1 MIRFVMNT
9 VLKKMISTETILFWL
24 ISLVFEERGGC
35 HIHLSVDWK
44 CLWKMAS
51 QQGVSAICLDG
62 LQILDK
68 GIGCL
73 TMIPKPLKMQW
84 IVSVVK

>member
-1 MIRFVMNT
+1 MIMNNSENFF
-9 VLKKMISTETILFWL
+9 LKKIVSFGLGKCGDSYTF
-24 ISLVFEERGGC
+24 S
-35 HIHLSVDWK
+35 SVDWE

-68 GIGCL
+68 GSGCL
-73 TMIPKPLKMQW
+73 TI
-84 IVSVVK
+84 